1 MRERDAGGVLE
12 CEGQVEVINS
22 IGPDG
27 KELYHNIRTGVWV
40 AVKAVTDYQK
50 NCFEEYF
57 VHTDDSGL
65 YFCKFNMYHLIGLE
79 LGISVANVGLRGE
92 STGVSREFRADV
104 VAVAKK
110 NLKVGEV
117 LDGEG
122 GYCVAGQL
130 RPSNISVPM
139 RALPL
144 GLTGEAR
151 MIKDVSEDTILTY
164 ADVQIDE
171 KLPAF
176 KLRKECETMI

>member
-1 MRERDAGGVLE
+1 ME
-12 CEGQVEVINS
+12 
-22 IGPDG
+22 
-27 KELYHNIRTGVWV
+27 K
-40 AVKAVTDYQK
+40 
-50 NCFEEYF
+50 
-57 VHTDDSGL
+57 
-65 YFCKFNMYHLIGLE
+65 
-79 LGISVANVGLRGE
+79 
-92 STGVSREFRADV
+92 
-104 VAVAKK
+104 
-110 NLKVGEV
+110 